1 MCTLRDDTVGI
12 EQSLEVQRE
21 LDGLLIGESEAD
33 AAVRGYLITA
43 ADAILT
49 EFRSAQQATTAHL
62 NRLSELVA
70 DDSPQQQ
77 LVDQLR
83 VAVGTRVAR
92 LEQVI
97 LVRRTGTMELAM
109 DAARTSDTNSARGEI
124 RRLISEMEVQESRLL
139 AQRRERASLAY
150 MRAVS
155 GRVGSGLVSAGLLI
169 AIVLTAG
176 LHARAKTRREAA
188 LVDSERRAREAA
200 AAREQDARAEAE
212 RANRDKDQFLAIL
225 SHELRTPL
233 NAVLGWTQILQTARP
248 DAPTVERAL
257 SSIQRN
263 AQAQQRLVEDL
274 LDVSRIVA
282 GKLPIERQ
290 PLNLR
295 AAISAAVESIRP
307 TAVVQGLTLT
317 DDLADTPPAWGDAE
331 RIQQMAGNLLS
342 NAVKFTPAGGHVTVR
357 LADNGDE
364 AVLEVTD
371 TGSGIALELQPH
383 IFERFRQGDASTTRT
398 HGGLGLG
405 LAIARHVAESH
416 GGAIAVESRGSNA
429 GATFRVR
436 LPYR

>member
-1 MCTLRDDTVGI
+1 MWRPSLWPAVIGIGTVLVLALFLAIAMRNVSEMRTLRDDTVGI

-33 AAVRGYLITA
+33 AAVRGYLITG

-49 EFRSAQQATTAHL
+49 EFRSAQQATTTHL
-62 NRLSELVA
+62 NRLSDLVA

-176 LHARAKTRREAA
+176 LH
-188 LVDSERRAREAA
+188 RARENAA
-200 AAREQDARAEAE
+200 G
-212 RANRDKDQFLAIL
+212 
-225 SHELRTPL
+225 S
-233 NAVLGWTQILQTARP
+233 RP
-248 DAPTVERAL
+248 
-257 SSIQRN
+257 
-263 AQAQQRLVEDL
+263 
-274 LDVSRIVA
+274 
-282 GKLPIERQ
+282 GRQ
-290 PLNLR
+290 R
-295 AAISAAVESIRP
+295 AAGP
-307 TAVVQGLTLT
+307 
-317 DDLADTPPAWGDAE
+317 
-331 RIQQMAGNLLS
+331 
-342 NAVKFTPAGGHVTVR
+342 
-357 LADNGDE
+357 
-364 AVLEVTD
+364 
-371 TGSGIALELQPH
+371 
-383 IFERFRQGDASTTRT
+383 
-398 HGGLGLG
+398 
-405 LAIARHVAESH
+405 
-416 GGAIAVESRGSNA
+416 
-429 GATFRVR
+429 
-436 LPYR
+436 